1 MNPAHQPSLFNKR
14 REHAKNGI
22 SIRELVLKDWH
33 ASKAASGDGIFVS
46 YVSEDQIETAIKNL
60 VEGLSNGDDLP
71 LAGLTFTVKD
81 NIDVDGIVTSSNC
94 PGFGSIPTQ
103 SSTAVIRAQDAGA
116 ILIGKTTMDQFA
128 TGLNGTRSPEPLC
141 RNSIDPDYIPGG
153 SSSGSGVSVAKELC
167 SFSLGSDT
175 GGSGRVPAAANGIIG
190 LKPTIGLISAT
201 GMVYCNQ
208 SFDCV
213 PIFTKYSA
221 DAFEILDVL
230 SGYDEQDP
238 YSRTDADYALV
249 QQTSLKTKRLAVPQ
263 QSDLHFFGDNVAAE
277 MFSSNIDHFKE
288 LSFEIVEVDFSAFA
302 EAGDMVFKSPL
313 VAERLVDY
321 GQFIHENP
329 DAVLDPVRQAI
340 TNGKA
345 FSASDLYVTLHRL
358 EELRQIAN
366 KILSEVDALVVPTI
380 PRLYKI
386 DDMLANPMELNNV
399 MGTYTYFANPLDLCA
414 VAVPG
419 KQRPDGLVSS
429 ICFNAPAGH
438 DGILKTLAGMFEK
451 SS

>member
-1 MNPAHQPSLFNKR
+1 MKPSNQPSLFNER
-14 REHAKNGI
+14 REHARNGV
-22 SIRELVLKDWH
+22 SIRELVLKDWL
-33 ASKAASGDGIFVS
+33 ASKTASEDGVFVS
-46 YVSEDQIETAIKNL
+46 YVSDDQFETSIKDLTERLSSGEDQ
-60 VEGLSNGDDLP
+60 P

-81 NIDVDGIVTSSNC
+81 NIDVQGIVTSSNC
-94 PGFGSIPTQ
+94 PGFGSIPSK
-103 SSTAVIRAQDAGA
+103 SSTAVIKAQDAGA

-141 RNSIDPDYIPGG
+141 RNSINPEYIPGG

-190 LKPTIGLISAT
+190 LKPTIGLISAA

-213 PIFTKYSA
+213 PIFTKHAA
-221 DAFEILDVL
+221 DAFEILEVL

-238 YSRTDADYALV
+238 YSRADADCISAK
-249 QQTSLKTKRLAVPQ
+249 QTSLKTKRLAIPRQ
-263 QSDLHFFGDNVAAE
+263 TDLHFFGDNIASD
-277 MFSSNIDHFKE
+277 MFSSNIEHLKE
-288 LSFEIVEVDFSAFA
+288 LGFEIVEVDFSAFA

-321 GQFIHENP
+321 GEFIKNNP
-329 DAVLDPVRQAI
+329 DAVLSPVRHAI
-340 TNGKA
+340 TNGQT
-345 FSASDLYVTLHRL
+345 FSASDLYTTLHRL
-358 EELRQIAN
+358 EKLKQITS
-366 KILSEVDALVVPTI
+366 KTLDKVDALVVPTI
-380 PRLYKI
+380 PRMYKI
-386 DDMLANPMELNNV
+386 EEMLADPMALNNV

-438 DGILKTLAGMFEK
+438 DGVLKALAGMFEG
-451 SS
+451 SN